1 MINWNDL
8 KYLLATVQAGSYSL
22 AAVELGVNR
31 TTVARRI
38 EALEAQLGSP
48 LLENSSAGYT
58 LTEQGQQA
66 LKSARQLEEE
76 INRLESQLTQSEEVL
91 RGSLRVAAPL
101 GLGPEFMQELAAFSF
116 QYPEIRLELINTL
129 DPVSSLN
136 QRTADVAITVGH
148 ELPDHISGSLISEL
162 ERALYASKNY
172 LQQYPA
178 ALRFSEHRWIGW
190 GKDMPH
196 TQVAKWMQH
205 NLETTT
211 TIAAHV
217 NSWHA
222 LRAAVEEGI
231 GIAHLWCFLA
241 KDMPKVHKISDI
253 STELT
258 IGLWLCHHKD
268 VQNNR
273 RVAAFMQAMKPLLT
287 QRTQG
292 STSCA

>member
-22 AAVELGVNR
+22 AAIELGVNR

-48 LLENSSAGYT
+48 LLENSSTGYT

-76 INRLESQLTQSEEVL
+76 INRLESQLTRGSEIL

-101 GLGPEFMQELAAFSF
+101 GLGPEFMKELAAFSS
-116 QYPEIRLELINTL
+116 QYPEIRIELINTL

-136 QRTADVAITVGH
+136 QRTADVAISVGH
-148 ELPDHISGSLISEL
+148 ELPEHISGNLIAEL
-162 ERALYASKNY
+162 ERALYASQSY
-172 LQQYPA
+172 LQQRPSS
-178 ALRFSEHRWIGW
+178 LKISRHRWIGW
-190 GKDMPH
+190 GKEMPH

-205 NLETTT
+205 NLESTT
-211 TIAAHV
+211 TIAGYV

-222 LRAAVEEGI
+222 LRAAVEEGM
-231 GIAHLWCFLA
+231 GVAHLWCFLA
-241 KDMPKVHKISDI
+241 NDMPRVEKISEV
-253 STELT
+253 SPELT

-273 RVAAFMQAMKPLLT
+273 RVAAFIEMMNPLLK
-287 QRTQG
+287 QRIQG
-292 STSCA
+292 

>member
-8 KYLLATVQAGSYSL
+8 KYLLATAQAGSYSL
-22 AAVELGVNR
+22 AAVDLGVNR

-48 LLENSSAGYT
+48 LLENSNTGYT
-58 LTEQGQQA
+58 LTEQGLQA
-66 LKSARQLEEE
+66 LKSARQLEKE
-76 INRLESQLTQSEEVL
+76 INKLESQLTQGSEVL

-101 GLGPEFMQELAAFSF
+101 GLGPEFMKELAAFSF

-136 QRTADVAITVGH
+136 QRTADVAIAIGH
-148 ELPDHISGSLISEL
+148 ELPEYINGNLITEL
-162 ERALYASKNY
+162 ERALYASQNY
-172 LQQYPA
+172 LQQNPEPMK
-178 ALRFSEHRWIGW
+178 FSQHRWIGW
-190 GKDMPH
+190 GKEMPH

-205 NLETTT
+205 NLEATT

-222 LRAAVEEGI
+222 LRAAVEEGM
-231 GIAHLWCFLA
+231 GVSHLWCFLA
-241 KDMPKVHKISDI
+241 KDMKGVKKISDV
-253 STELT
+253 SPDLT

-273 RVAAFMQAMKPLLT
+273 RVTAFIEMMEPLLK

-292 STSCA
+292 